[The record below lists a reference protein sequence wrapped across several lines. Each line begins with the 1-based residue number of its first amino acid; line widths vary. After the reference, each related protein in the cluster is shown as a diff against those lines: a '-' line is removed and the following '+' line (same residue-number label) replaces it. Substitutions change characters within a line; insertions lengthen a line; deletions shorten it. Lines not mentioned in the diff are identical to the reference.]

1 MFGSRNALCGLA
13 RHRPKTALRELLL
26 ASTVYVPFLCKPFGT
41 FSVRSVDWAIALV
54 AAFTIS
60 PRLETTKTL
69 ECRSW
74 IGRLS

>member
-13 RHRPKTALRELLL
+13 RRRLRTVLPELLL

-41 FSVRSVDWAIALV
+41 FVVRSVDWAIALV

-60 PRLETTKTL
+60 LRLETTKSL